1 MEHRDLGQSINISK
15 RKPTLITLPDVAI
28 AELRNSSA
36 ACTAALTAFTE
47 PSTSQPSSSLP
58 ALPVLHKDLISLI
71 TLIYA
76 STTRLAI
83 SLKPSSP
90 TWSASLTP
98 SKELARNVLAAT
110 TCACLYDGRMHGET
124 LAKEIKGTVKDVV
137 GAVRDL
143 VQTFL
148 AIATS
153 PDIDEPQNE
162 YLIKAGTVHDLIE
175 RARGPDGISK
185 DNLIAVR
192 KKWAEDKAVMDDA
205 LKEMGEMIEEAEADD
220 GGEEEAEGESD
231 EDGWDELGLSSKK
244 MDKHELKRAK
254 AVSNSK
260 NPVMNSML
268 MSGGCPCRIGAPV
281 A

>member
-1 MEHRDLGQSINISK
+1 M
-15 RKPTLITLPDVAI
+15 
-28 AELRNSSA
+28 
-36 ACTAALTAFTE
+36 
-47 PSTSQPSSSLP
+47 
-58 ALPVLHKDLISLI
+58 
-71 TLIYA
+71 
-76 STTRLAI
+76 
-83 SLKPSSP
+83 
-90 TWSASLTP
+90 
-98 SKELARNVLAAT
+98 LAAT
-110 TCACLYDGRMHGET
+110 TCACLHDERTHGAT
-124 LAKEIKGTVKDVV
+124 LAKEVKGAAKEVV

-153 PDIDEPQNE
+153 PDTDEHQDE

-220 GGEEEAEGESD
+220 DREEAEGESD

-254 AVSNSK
+254 AVSNSN
-260 NPVMNSML
+260 NPAIAGML
-268 MSGGCPCRIGAPV
+268 MIGGRPAV
-281 A
+281 